1 MTSHERFAIGSLLVS
16 ALVGH
21 GIRLFALDPSQ
32 AAGEFSLL
40 STVSAP
46 PLAEQRARV
55 AKLARPLGRTDR
67 IDLNR
72 ADAEDIARLP
82 KIGMPLAKKI
92 VKHRTAHGGFA
103 SLTEL
108 DAVPGVGPG
117 LLAGIEPHITLGDT
131 DRVQRARA
139 TEPSPAPP
147 PLVMVGSPRKGRVR
161 GAAAAAGPI
170 HLNSATQAELETLS
184 GIGPGRAKRIL
195 AYRQTYGPFASAA
208 DLGKVPG
215 IPPRLVTQLMP
226 QVVVP

>member
-21 GIRLFALDPSQ
+21 GIRLFAIDPSQ

-92 VKHRTAHGGFA
+92 VKHRTAHGGLPRWP
-103 SLTEL
+103 SSM
-108 DAVPGVGPG
+108 PCRGSGPACWLG
-117 LLAGIEPHITLGDT
+117 SSRISPWATPIGFNGPEPPNPH
-131 DRVQRARA
+131 QRR
-139 TEPSPAPP
+139 
-147 PLVMVGSPRKGRVR
+147 
-161 GAAAAAGPI
+161 
-170 HLNSATQAELETLS
+170 H
-184 GIGPGRAKRIL
+184 
-195 AYRQTYGPFASAA
+195 
-208 DLGKVPG
+208 
-215 IPPRLVTQLMP
+215 RL
-226 QVVVP
+226 